1 MKKQI
6 VLNNQFS
13 NKMIYHSIIILGCAL
28 FALIFEI
35 VLRGTPFTRIYF
47 VVFSLAVIQCELFIW
62 LGIRFFKSIHLLPA
76 KDFTKRVLYRLAM
89 FYVIVVVLASII
101 FCLVIAAWY
110 LLEGNS
116 LEDLVNNLLNN
127 ELKGFIIATSAGL
140 LIGAIISFFVLWQK
154 ALKNEQRLREENLI
168 FQYQTLKNQI
178 NPHFLFNSLNTLS
191 SLMQTQTEIAEKF
204 INRLSSIYR
213 YILENSP
220 KDKVSLQSEITFIN
234 NYFFL
239 YKIRDEEKIQIQI
252 DINDNDE
259 YEILPV
265 SLQLLI
271 ENAIKHNMATRE
283 NPLRIFIYLDN
294 QHIVVKNNLQKMTGQ
309 LQSTKTGLKNLG
321 ERIKL
326 ITGKGLIIEETKN
339 EYLVK
344 VPLIK

>member
-6 VLNNQFS
+6 KFKGQSS
-13 NKMIYHSIIILGCAL
+13 NKMIYHGIITLSCAL

-35 VLRGTPFTRIYF
+35 VMRGTPFTRIYF
-47 VVFSLAVIQCELFIW
+47 VVFSLALIQCELYIW
-62 LGIRFFKSIHLLPA
+62 LGIKFFKSILLPPA
-76 KDFTKRVLYRLAM
+76 KDFTKKVLYRLAM
-89 FYVIVVVLASII
+89 FYGIAVVIAPVI
-101 FCLVIAAWY
+101 FSLVIAAWY
-110 LLEGNS
+110 LLEGYS
-116 LEDLVNNLLNN
+116 LEDLVTHLLNS
-127 ELKGFIIATSAGL
+127 ELKGFIIATSFGL

-154 ALKNEQRLREENLI
+154 ALKSEQKLREENLI

-191 SLMQTQTEIAEKF
+191 SLVNTQTEIAEKF

-220 KDKVSLQSEITFIN
+220 KDKVPLQAELTFIN
-234 NYFFL
+234 DYFFL
-239 YKIRDEEKIQIQI
+239 YKIRDEDKIQINI
-252 DINDNDE
+252 DIKITDE

-283 NPLRIFIYLDN
+283 NPLRIFIYLDK

-309 LQSTKTGLKNLG
+309 LESTKTGLKNLS

-326 ITGKGLIIEETKN
+326 ITGKKLIIEETKN